1 MRADLQVVKMVKKK
15 GLKVMPDRKV
25 QYTIQQFSTEHNL
38 VAVKNNIKQQ
48 DLG

>member
-1 MRADLQVVKMVKKK
+1 MRADLQVVKMVKK